1 MPEVEEKA
9 RMLAKIDICKLK
21 KKLIM
26 SGVFLVAVLVV
37 VGLIFFKGYSS
48 AVRKYENEIEGK
60 NAQIEEL
67 LQRIDVL
74 LDEPDVV
81 NPVTPDIVLDVIS
94 TEIKEIGELA
104 TVNYFFTNA
113 AKFTDSRQ
121 IKEWNIPF
129 TEKSFIMKWDGE
141 IRAGVMVDDIEVVV
155 DGMKVMVYIPNAQ
168 IFSYSVTN
176 AEVLDEKNNIWNRI
190 SIDDKVKFDA
200 KTEQEMK
207 ERAIQ
212 SGILEEAQESAEK
225 IIVRLFMANTMISE
239 QYTIECKTK

>member
-1 MPEVEEKA
+1 MLETEEKSK
-9 RMLAKIDICKLK
+9 LLSTINGVKLK
-21 KKLIM
+21 KRLIM
-26 SGVFLVAVLVV
+26 VCGFLAIILVV
-37 VGLIFFKGYSS
+37 LGVIFYKGYSNAS
-48 AVRKYENEIEGK
+48 RHYEEKIAQK
-60 NAQIEEL
+60 DAQIEEL
-67 LQRIDVL
+67 KKKIDEL
-74 LDEPDVV
+74 INEPDVV
-81 NPVTPDIVLDVIS
+81 NLVTPKIVMDVMS
-94 TEIKEIGELA
+94 AEIKGIGELA
-104 TVNYFFTNA
+104 TVNYIFTNA

-155 DGMKVMVYIPNAQ
+155 DDMKVTVYIPSAQ

-176 AEVLDEKNNIWNRI
+176 VEVLDEKNNIWNRI
-190 SIDDKVKFDA
+190 SIDDKVKFDS